1 MWLLLSCSPASL
13 TLGTDST
20 PLPTIQDSDPVVE
33 SEPIDSIGPADTS
46 PEDSDAPDGPDELLY
61 EPARVL
67 QLTITLTNQNY
78 NALRRDGHSFVDAEL
93 SYGDWTGPVQI
104 HIKGSSTWQEIDA
117 KPSLVVDVDN
127 LAPGFEFMGEE
138 KFYLH
143 NQCYDPSMYSE
154 QLSYNF
160 YREQGYPASRTNF
173 ARLTLNGE
181 DYGFYS
187 IVEPHEDDFLR
198 IWFDDPNGNLYE
210 NAEAYCDVWD
220 LRCMEVEENDEGNDD
235 ALRALGAAAQ
245 NGAFSEVRPLVDY
258 SRFIEHMAL
267 EASISHWDSYS
278 YDLSN
283 YQLYHEPTT
292 DQWTLL
298 TQSMDLDFGWRPWS
312 FPTCGR
318 YAMDPGTYTMGRL
331 ASLCAED
338 SSCHADFVDAVERIA
353 DALESWDGAARVREL
368 DRLYGAEVRSDP
380 RRYYGNSDY
389 SAHISCLEDFFES
402 RPAQL
407 REWAASAR

>member
-33 SEPIDSIGPADTS
+33 SEPIDSIGPADTN

-267 EASISHWDSYS
+267 EASISHWD
-278 YDLSN
+278 
-283 YQLYHEPTT
+283 
-292 DQWTLL
+292 
-298 TQSMDLDFGWRPWS
+298 
-312 FPTCGR
+312 
-318 YAMDPGTYTMGRL
+318 
-331 ASLCAED
+331 
-338 SSCHADFVDAVERIA
+338 
-353 DALESWDGAARVREL
+353 
-368 DRLYGAEVRSDP
+368 
-380 RRYYGNSDY
+380 
-389 SAHISCLEDFFES
+389 
-402 RPAQL
+402 
-407 REWAASAR
+407 